1 MPDSNAN
8 SQPAPTPETQRLSAF
23 VGRWHTKGQ
32 VAESPYSP
40 AVTLDG
46 TDSYEWLRGGFSL
59 LHYTDSAF
67 GENMFHGIEII
78 SFDISRGAYF
88 AAFSDNQGGAG
99 WEEIRADGNTWRWHG
114 KNVMGV
120 KFHRCTVVFDD
131 DGMTAHTLHEQ
142 SEDDINWKTWIQV
155 VQTKEA

>member
-88 AAFSDNQGGAG
+88 AAFSDNQGG
-99 WEEIRADGNTWRWHG
+99 RASCRERVWIA
-114 KNVMGV
+114 
-120 KFHRCTVVFDD
+120 VVGD
-131 DGMTAHTLHEQ
+131 ACNKQ
-142 SEDDINWKTWIQV
+142 N
-155 VQTKEA
+155 